1 MLLFLFLT
9 FCAAECNCGV
19 IVLMRVFKTSHKL
32 KALSMYKNYYSPIK
46 MSIFGRFLKKKE
58 SEPQAEELTEL
69 PVDEEQMPMSN
80 VVIEKLESLSDTDR
94 IIKKVRSGNIA
105 IVRMKELKEQNLDEL
120 KHAISKMRTS
130 CSMFNGDI
138 AGVGEEWLI
147 VTPSTAKIRRSETL

>member
-1 MLLFLFLT
+1 MP
-9 FCAAECNCGV
+9 
-19 IVLMRVFKTSHKL
+19 SKL
-32 KALSMYKNYYSPIK
+32 KALSMYKKYYSPIK
-46 MSIFGRFLKKKE
+46 MSIFGKLFRKKE
-58 SEPQAEELTEL
+58 TEPQSEELTEL
-69 PVDEEQMPMSN
+69 PVDEEQLPTAN

-120 KHAISKMRTS
+120 KHSISKMRTS